1 MNMKFELNREQSKL
15 LASFFSD
22 LGKGFFLGMIGLSF
36 TSEIKLMV
44 VVFGTIFMLVCISQA
59 LSILNKFD

>member
-1 MNMKFELNREQSKL
+1 MKFDLNKEQSKL

-36 TSEIKLMV
+36 TSEIKLIIV
-44 VVFGTIFMLVCISQA
+44 IFGTIFMLVCTLQA

>member
-1 MNMKFELNREQSKL
+1 MRFDLNKEQSKL

-36 TSEIKLMV
+36 ASEIKLIV
-44 VVFGTIFMLVCISQA
+44 VTFGTIFMLVCILQA